1 MLKYALLLLAAPVLA
16 ETMISSSWECGVKD
30 SSGNISPSAC
40 NFNPTSRV
48 SAFNSPGF
56 FSIANYAYGYAQTDI
71 PGATVS
77 VQGRQTASISD
88 LVVVTGGTGSGELLF
103 DGTGEVGSFD
113 NLNNAHQSVV
123 FQSNFLNVTGLNFF
137 PVHSEVAFTFGVPLL
152 LTLYSDIQVEG
163 DFPLSSCCG
172 GVEAYLGW
180 ESVDTWSVSLK
191 SILDDQGNPIPGAQL
206 ADAPVPEPAA
216 WLLLASGLVGIYLS
230 ATRSI
235 NGSSPRNVPND
246 C

>member
-1 MLKYALLLLAAPVLA
+1 MLKYALLLLAAPLLA
-16 ETMISSSWECGVKD
+16 DTMVSNSWECGVKD
-30 SSGNISPSAC
+30 SSGNISSTAC
-40 NFNPTSRV
+40 IFNPTSRV

-56 FSIANYAYGYAQTDI
+56 FSIANYAFGYTQTDI

-77 VQGRQTASISD
+77 VQGRQTASISE

-103 DGTGEVGSFD
+103 DGTGEVDSFD

-123 FQSNFLNVTGLNFF
+123 FQSNFLSVTGFDFF
-137 PVHSEVAFTFGVPLL
+137 PVQSTVAFTFGVPLL
-152 LTLYSDIQVEG
+152 LTLYSDIQVDG

-172 GVEAYLGW
+172 GAEAYLGW

-191 SILDDQGNPIPGAQL
+191 SIVDNQGNAIPGAQL

-216 WLLLASGLVGIYLS
+216 WFLLASGLLGIYLS
-230 ATRSI
+230 ATRS
-235 NGSSPRNVPND
+235 NSGSSRETSR
-246 C
+246 